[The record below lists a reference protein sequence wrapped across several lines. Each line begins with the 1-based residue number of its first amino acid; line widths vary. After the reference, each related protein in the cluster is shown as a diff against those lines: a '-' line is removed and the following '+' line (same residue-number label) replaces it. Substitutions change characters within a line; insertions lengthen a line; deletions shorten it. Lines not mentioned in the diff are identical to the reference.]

1 MPFVSNR
8 REVCLE
14 MYEYLADDLDQEELI
29 YELSLRGETVTQNT
43 STDVMKRS
51 LRNWLKQDRL
61 RLPFYV
67 TTRTIED
74 EYEIIKEKLIEIKVL
89 LTMRNN
95 SKQRSRLIH
104 LKN

>member
-1 MPFVSNR
+1 M
-8 REVCLE
+8 E